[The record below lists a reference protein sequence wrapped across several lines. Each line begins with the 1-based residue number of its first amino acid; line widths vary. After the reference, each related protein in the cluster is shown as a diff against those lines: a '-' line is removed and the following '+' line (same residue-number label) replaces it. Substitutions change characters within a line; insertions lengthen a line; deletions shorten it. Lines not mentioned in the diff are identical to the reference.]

1 MQEAPAPVELPVSL
15 GQIEDAA
22 RLLDGVIERTP
33 VAHSRALSE
42 QIGSEVFLKCE
53 NLQRSGSF
61 KVRGAYVRMAKL
73 TEAEKA
79 VGVVAASAG
88 NHAQGVALAASRL
101 GIAARIYM
109 PQGAALPKI
118 AATRSH
124 GAEVVLH
131 GVNVDEALAEA
142 KRYAEETGAVFVHPF
157 DNEDIIAGQGTLGL
171 EILEQVPDVDT
182 ILVGVGGGGLL
193 AGLSIAVR
201 SLEEKLGKKI
211 RIIGLQAEHA
221 AAYPPSL
228 AADALVPLKKVSTIA
243 DGIAV
248 GRPGQLPFTIIKNLV
263 DDVHTVSEDEIARAL
278 IFLMERN
285 KLVVEPAGSVSVAAL
300 MSGSLKEKYGDL
312 GTTVCLLSGGN
323 IDPMLMLKV
332 IQRGL
337 SAAGRYMT
345 IKLMLNDRPG
355 ELTTISR
362 IISEH
367 DANVT
372 GVDHTRLGGA
382 LSMGDVSITIDMET
396 KGVEHCQEVIAALEA
411 EGYKPIVVY

>member
-1 MQEAPAPVELPVSL
+1 MQAPAPVELPVSL
-15 GQIEDAA
+15 SQIEDAA

>member
-1 MQEAPAPVELPVSL
+1 MQAPAPVELPVSL

-211 RIIGLQAEHA
+211 RVIGVQAEHA

-300 MSGSLKEKYGDL
+300 MSGCLKENYGDL

>member
-1 MQEAPAPVELPVSL
+1 MQAPAPVELPVSL
-15 GQIEDAA
+15 SQIEDAA

-131 GVNVDEALAEA
+131 GVNVDDALAEA

-171 EILEQVPDVDT
+171 E
-182 ILVGVGGGGLL
+182 
-193 AGLSIAVR
+193 LS
-201 SLEEKLGKKI
+201 
-211 RIIGLQAEHA
+211 
-221 AAYPPSL
+221 
-228 AADALVPLKKVSTIA
+228 
-243 DGIAV
+243 
-248 GRPGQLPFTIIKNLV
+248 
-263 DDVHTVSEDEIARAL
+263 L
-278 IFLMERN
+278 IH
-285 KLVVEPAGSVSVAAL
+285 
-300 MSGSLKEKYGDL
+300 
-312 GTTVCLLSGGN
+312 
-323 IDPMLMLKV
+323 I
-332 IQRGL
+332 
-337 SAAGRYMT
+337 
-345 IKLMLNDRPG
+345 
-355 ELTTISR
+355 
-362 IISEH
+362 
-367 DANVT
+367 
-372 GVDHTRLGGA
+372 
-382 LSMGDVSITIDMET
+382 
-396 KGVEHCQEVIAALEA
+396 
-411 EGYKPIVVY
+411 

>member
-1 MQEAPAPVELPVSL
+1 MNSTPVTLTDVEN
-15 GQIEDAA
+15 AA
-22 RLLDGVIERTP
+22 QLLEGVIERTP
-33 VAHSRALSE
+33 VAHSRALSKMV
-42 QIGSEVFLKCE
+42 GSEVFLKCE

-61 KVRGAYVRMAKL
+61 KVRGAYVRMAQL
-73 TEAEKA
+73 TEAERA
-79 VGVVAASAG
+79 AGVVAASAG

-101 GIAARIYM
+101 GISARIYM
-109 PQGAALPKI
+109 PQGAALPKV
-118 AATRSH
+118 AATRDH

-131 GVNVDEALAEA
+131 GNNVDEALAEA
-142 KRYAEETGAVFVHPF
+142 KAYAEQTGAVFVHPF
-157 DNEDIIAGQGTLGL
+157 DNADIIAGQGTLGL

-193 AGLSIAVR
+193 AGLSVAVR
-201 SLEEKLGKKI
+201 EKEKQLGKKI

-248 GRPGQLPFTIIKNLV
+248 GRPGQLPFNIIKTLV

-300 MSGSLKEKYGDL
+300 MSGGLTEKYGDL

-345 IKLMLNDRPG
+345 IKLMLTDRPG

-362 IISEH
+362 IISEN

-372 GVDHTRLGGA
+372 GVDHTRVGGA

-396 KGVEHCQEVIAALEA
+396 KGSDHCKEVIAALEA